1 MNAQATIYGVISTLE
16 KYPIEEAKAMLFRM
30 AQDLEVTVT
39 QRAKLEPSSRLDMLT
54 EAHALCR
61 IKGVEDDKYQC
72 RVEYL
77 VTGRATVRTKGDRQ
91 KYVYEGD
98 TFDLVAVMKTYGE
111 GETQRIKEIF
121 PPGTRSFVI
130 SLRGTP
136 WEEKMGYPL
145 TDIDERDLEIHEL
158 SEPIRARDR
167 FSAPPAIDVENI
179 MEVVRQWVAGQLGMT
194 PENEHWKDEEWQ
206 AAVPDL
212 RSRLL
217 SLLSPGKGDGV
228 TVAENKAP
236 RS

>member
-1 MNAQATIYGVISTLE
+1 MSDPLNPFPGNLRQHQVKPTE
-16 KYPIEEAKAMLFRM
+16 K
-30 AQDLEVTVT
+30 DLEVTVT
-39 QRAKLEPSSRLDMLT
+39 QRAKLEPSSRPDMLT
-54 EAHALCR
+54 DEDIERIGDQRRDEIKTLNLAH
-61 IKGVEDDKYQC
+61 GV
-72 RVEYL
+72 
-77 VTGRATVRTKGDRQ
+77 A
-91 KYVYEGD
+91 EGYIIG
-98 TFDLVAVMKTYGE
+98 FKSG
-111 GETQRIKEIF
+111 
-121 PPGTRSFVI
+121 
-130 SLRGTP
+130 LRF
-136 WEEKMGYPL
+136 
-145 TDIDERDLEIHEL
+145 
-158 SEPIRARDR
+158 ARDR

>member
-1 MNAQATIYGVISTLE
+1 MSLHFIGQR
-16 KYPIEEAKAMLFRM
+16 FRLLVSRGGCW
-30 AQDLEVTVT
+30 QCVPDC
-39 QRAKLEPSSRLDMLT
+39 RSRLAEVLT
-54 EAHALCR
+54 LSQVAYNERIGDQRMDEIKTLNLAH
-61 IKGVEDDKYQC
+61 GV
-72 RVEYL
+72 
-77 VTGRATVRTKGDRQ
+77 A
-91 KYVYEGD
+91 EGYIIG
-98 TFDLVAVMKTYGE
+98 FKSG
-111 GETQRIKEIF
+111 
-121 PPGTRSFVI
+121 
-130 SLRGTP
+130 LRF
-136 WEEKMGYPL
+136 
-145 TDIDERDLEIHEL
+145 
-158 SEPIRARDR
+158 ARDR